1 MLYKQIYIFT
11 ISYFRTDMKG
21 CTPFYLAV
29 QEGHVEV
36 VKHLLRVEGVDIN
49 LGQSKKITPLIIA
62 AMNGYVEI
70 IQVWFPSIQ
79 AFMIVDN
86 SLPSTVSS
94 GPRGSHSQRVGEQ
107 GWHRSQLRRRAGPHH
122 AR

>member
-1 MLYKQIYIFT
+1 MINMYVFYSPRMIFT
-11 ISYFRTDMKG
+11 IYNLRTDKKG

-36 VKHLLRVEGVDIN
+36 VKYLVRVEGVDVN

-70 IQVWFPSIQ
+70 AQVRSI
-79 AFMIVDN
+79 
-86 SLPSTVSS
+86 
-94 GPRGSHSQRVGEQ
+94 
-107 GWHRSQLRRRAGPHH
+107 
-122 AR
+122 

>member
-1 MLYKQIYIFT
+1 MINMYVFYSPRMIFT
-11 ISYFRTDMKG
+11 IYNLILLPVLRTDKKG

-36 VKHLLRVEGVDIN
+36 VKYLVRVEGVDVN

-70 IQVWFPSIQ
+70 AQVRSI
-79 AFMIVDN
+79 
-86 SLPSTVSS
+86 
-94 GPRGSHSQRVGEQ
+94 
-107 GWHRSQLRRRAGPHH
+107 
-122 AR
+122 